1 MSQVPKPPSTPK
13 PSAPKPSG
21 SSGVPASGQGSTPKF
36 SKPANGPE
44 SPKQATPPKAK
55 DAVTDSQ
62 AAKPTTPAQN
72 TTPRAGG
79 GDPKGPPKSSKDVL
93 KDQRNAS
100 ASQPKSSEPSTQKP
114 APASKADAA
123 KGAAKE
129 KAGKAAEQGVDSLAG
144 SGASKDLKNMVAKED
159 ENGDKVSA
167 TERGISAAKNAG
179 RAANIAFGG
188 RNEAINKGID
198 KAGDAL
204 SAGARFTKRKKR
216 ELKDAVS
223 GKNMM
228 DAATNTT
235 AKDRNK
241 KSGPGM
247 GKAAA
252 GNQGKNPSQKGQGQG
267 QGGGDAQGTMSTK
280 KKMALGAGGLIVVI
294 AVFAMFIF
302 SGGAVLGGIN
312 GQPGDESDDAV
323 MEYIPGGEEGWYE
336 VATWAVKGQEND
348 APPRQVPWTMVLGLA
363 AEQTDLGR
371 YSPYDAI
378 DREPDRETSAIIGS
392 GGGGGGGGGGGA
404 NTGNVNIQ
412 NTGDMDRSNPAWRQ
426 QVAMEAFVSAGY
438 SPEQSAGIVGN
449 MITES
454 GVEPTQ
460 AEIGKAFPSDWGWG
474 LVQWTFGRN
483 TTIVNKVKDEL
494 GAKYYTDDPASL
506 NDDEWVELMELQVS
520 HVIEELETTHAHAGE
535 PLKASSTPEEASSI
549 FLEKFEVPADIPGN
563 RPVRAAQAKEVL
575 RIYEDGGVDAISDG
589 DVAVNI
595 TREEAE
601 YLTFHTEDHVR
612 SAPVATK
619 QCAVENP
626 DPPIGGG
633 EGEGVGPFLL
643 NERSAEQARNE
654 GYDPQSPCV
663 ARWIA
668 NNLSKATGEVLAD
681 EEAGHEYH
689 KKAPWPY
696 GGDVAAG
703 PNGGGGGSG
712 TSGSIASGDG
722 SVRLPLENAGAPSSG
737 YGPRG
742 NPTGG
747 GEYQMHKGTDWAV
760 PGGTPIGA
768 VADGVVAEVV
778 PNNDGSGW
786 GNYVRIDHEIGG
798 KNVQSLYAHMQESS
812 SLKVGD
818 EVKAGDIVGP
828 VGTTGDSTGDHLHL
842 EILVEGEH
850 VDPEKWLAENGADP
864 GGNVAGDLTDLV
876 VTDNMSNSEDEESD
890 EEEATEEEEEEAN
903 EEEESDDEEVDEEQQ
918 AKDDFEDNVAFWE
931 AVVQRTGLFADRN
944 ASGETCELKGGDNDN
959 SDESFTQQIIYSFH
973 CEIAKSPELNTIEQA
988 IYSMPDADADEDEV
1002 KDFESEPVFKAI
1014 ADRYDAEQRVIQ
1026 EALQV
1031 SYTASK
1037 WDAEK
1042 CTEDGERAGL
1052 FQLTVE
1058 EMEAAG
1064 YEADER
1070 CDSAKNAAAAA
1081 KLFADG
1087 ESKPVKD
1094 RPSDDGDFQ
1103 PALGGWDNISI
1114 AVGTEDREDFA
1125 TMGNGSANVAVVGRC
1140 EEVMEDWV
1148 DQIAKEAGGSDD
1160 EPGFAD
1166 LADEEDLSA
1175 EEKRARIRDGNA
1187 WSDEA
1192 AGGGFLGSGWGK
1204 VTPPHL
1210 SDDCGGG
1217 TARDYAERI
1226 GEVAVSMAAE
1236 EDDEDRKKAMLG
1248 FAKWNELLRGEAG
1261 GEPIVGVS
1269 SLVERLSVYSYD
1281 YPEVP
1286 VTQDA
1291 IAQMMLGELGGRDGY
1306 VPLHQ
1311 RAVEYAIFFG
1321 GLSQP
1326 FDTAKRIYGSL
1337 EEAASSGGG
1346 GGGTSGPTPSG
1357 GQTEVDAEGCPVEPG
1372 PIEGAMTGGSE
1383 EIGINELCKR
1393 SVEQARDAEA
1403 ATALKW
1409 GFQQVGVQMYSQPQ
1423 RMDKMYSDC
1432 SSFISRAY
1440 QEAAGVRLYE
1450 PGGNAWV
1457 TSTFIAEEGAPSVPQ
1472 DELVPGDWF
1481 EPSSG
1486 HIVFVIADGFIMHAS
1501 QPGDP
1506 IKIGTFYTGD
1516 YNKGGTINPDAY
1528 EDVAPTVD
1536 VGGDDKKDDKKKD
1549 DDKDKKE
1556 DEKDD

>member
-1 MSQVPKPPSTPK
+1 MSQVPVPK
-13 PSAPKPSG
+13 PSATPPPKPPKPSG
-21 SSGVPASGQGSTPKF
+21 ASGVPTPSKEAAPQF
-36 SKPANGPE
+36 SKPADKPAPPTQKSE
-44 SPKQATPPKAK
+44 APKSAK
-55 DAVTDSQ
+55 DSLPDRTSGDSTSQ
-62 AAKPTTPAQN
+62 PQKQESSASQP
-72 TTPRAGG
+72 GG
-79 GDPKGPPKSSKDVL
+79 GDPKGPPKSSKDLL
-93 KDQRNAS
+93 KDQRNAT
-100 ASQPKSSEPSTQKP
+100 SSGSGGDDPKP
-114 APASKADAA
+114 APQSKAESAKDAA
-123 KGAAKE
+123 KD
-129 KAGKAAEQGVDSLAG
+129 KAGKAAETGLDTLAG
-144 SGASKDLKNMVAKED
+144 SGTTKDLKDMVAKED
-159 ENGDKVSA
+159 KNGDKVSME
-167 TERGISAAKNAG
+167 ERGISAAKNAG
-179 RAANIAFGG
+179 RAANAVFGG
-188 RNEAINKGID
+188 RNAAINTGID
-198 KAGDAL
+198 KVGDAL
-204 SAGARFTKRKKR
+204 SAGSRFKKRKKR
-216 ELKDAVS
+216 ELKEAIS
-223 GKNMM
+223 GKDMM
-228 DAATNTT
+228 DAATGTD
-235 AKDRNK
+235 AKQRNQK
-241 KSGPGM
+241 KAPGIGQAAKNA
-247 GKAAA
+247 GK
-252 GNQGKNPSQKGQGQG
+252 SQDNSNN
-267 QGGGDAQGTMSTK
+267 GGSASGDAEAKGSFVK
-280 KKMALGAGGLIVVI
+280 KASIGAAVFVVI
-294 AVFAMFIF
+294 FAVFGMFIF
-302 SGGAVLGGIN
+302 GGGALIGGED
-312 GQPGDESDDAV
+312 GQPSEDSDEEV
-323 MEYIPGGEEGWYE
+323 MDYIAGGEEGWYE
-336 VATWAVKGQEND
+336 VATWAVENQEYD
-348 APPRQVPWTMVLGLA
+348 APPRQIPWTMILGIA

-378 DREPDRETSAIIGS
+378 DREPDRESSSILGS
-392 GGGGGGGGGGGA
+392 GGGSSGGSSGS
-404 NTGNVNIQ
+404 NSGNVNIQ

-426 QVAMEAFVSAGY
+426 QIAMEAFVSAGY

-454 GVEPTQ
+454 GVEPAQ

-494 GAKYYTDDPASL
+494 GNKYYTNDPGTLS
-506 NDDEWVELMELQVS
+506 DDEWVELMELQVA
-520 HVIEELETTHAHAGE
+520 HVIEELETTHAHAGG
-535 PLKASSTPEEASSI
+535 PLKEATTAEQASSI

-563 RPVRAAQAKEVL
+563 RPVRAAQAEEVL
-575 RIYEDGGVDAISDG
+575 RIYEGGGVDSLSNG

-612 SAPVATK
+612 TTPVSTME
-619 QCAVENP
+619 CAVPNP
-626 DPPIGGG
+626 DPEIGGG
-633 EGEGVGPFLL
+633 QDEGVGPFLL
-643 NERSAEQARNE
+643 NERSANQARKD
-654 GYDPQSPCV
+654 GFDPQSPCV
-663 ARWIA
+663 SRWIA
-668 NNLSKATGEVLAD
+668 NQLSKSVGEVVAD
-681 EEAGHEYH
+681 DANEYH
-689 KKAPWPY
+689 RKAPWPY

-703 PNGGGGGSG
+703 PNGGGSG
-712 TSGSIASGDG
+712 NSGSIASGDG

-798 KNVQSLYAHMQESS
+798 EKVQSLYAHMQESS

-818 EVKAGDIVGP
+818 EVKAGDVVGP

-842 EILVEGEH
+842 EILINGEH
-850 VDPEKWLAENGADP
+850 VDPEKWLNENGADT
-864 GGNVAGDLTDLV
+864 GNVATSLEDLV
-876 VTDNMSNSEDEESD
+876 VSDNVSTSEDDDEDEAAEDEEASEDEDADAED
-890 EEEATEEEEEEAN
+890 E
-903 EEEESDDEEVDEEQQ
+903 DKQ
-918 AKDDFEDNVAFWE
+918 KFEDNVAFWE
-931 AVVQRTGLFADRN
+931 ATVQRSGLFADRN
-944 ASGETCELKGGDNDN
+944 ASGQTCELKGGENNN
-959 SDESFTQQIIYSFH
+959 SNESFTQQIIYSFH
-973 CEIAKSPELNTIEQA
+973 CEIAKSPELNTIEKA
-988 IYSMPDADADEDEV
+988 TYDSLPDDATEDEI
-1002 KDFESEPVFKAI
+1002 KDFEAEAVFKKI
-1014 ADRYDAEQRVIQ
+1014 NDRYDAEQRIIQ

-1037 WDAEK
+1037 WDAEA

-1052 FQLTVE
+1052 FQLTAD

-1064 YEADER
+1064 YKADER

-1087 ESKPVKD
+1087 ESVPIED
-1094 RPSDDGDFQ
+1094 RPTDDGDFQ
-1103 PALGGWDNISI
+1103 PALGGWDNISV

-1125 TMGNGSANVAVVGRC
+1125 QMGSGSIDASVTGRC
-1140 EEVMEDWV
+1140 DEVIRDWV
-1148 DQIAKEAGGSDD
+1148 TQIAKKAGGSED
-1160 EPGFAD
+1160 EPGFAS
-1166 LADEEDLSA
+1166 LADAEDLSP
-1175 EEKRARIRDGNA
+1175 EEQRARVRDGMN
-1187 WSDEA
+1187 WSDDA
-1192 AGGGFLGSGWGK
+1192 VSGGMLGVGK

-1210 SDDCGGG
+1210 SDDCTGG
-1217 TARDYAERI
+1217 TIRDYAEHL
-1226 GEVAVSMAAE
+1226 GEAASSMAAE
-1236 EDDEDRKKAMLG
+1236 EGNEDRKKAMLG
-1248 FAKWNELLRGEAG
+1248 YAKWTELLRANEG
-1261 GEPIVGVS
+1261 GEPVVGVS
-1269 SLVERLSVYSYD
+1269 ALVDRLSVYNYNH
-1281 YPEVP
+1281 PEVP
-1286 VTQDA
+1286 VSQDS
-1291 IAQMMLGELGGRDGY
+1291 ISQMILGEVGGRDGH

-1321 GLSQP
+1321 GISQP

-1337 EEAASSGGG
+1337 EEAASNGGNVG
-1346 GGGTSGPTPSG
+1346 SSGPTPGG
-1357 GQTEVDAEGCPVEPG
+1357 GQSEVDATGCPVEPG
-1372 PIEGAMTGGSE
+1372 PIPGAMTGGSE

-1423 RMDKMYSDC
+1423 RMDEMYSDC

-1536 VGGDDKKDDKKKD
+1536 VGGGDKDKDDKKDE
-1549 DDKDKKE
+1549 KKE
-1556 DEKDD
+1556 DDVKDED